1 MDTTTLIL
9 VGALALLLV
18 FYVIRRRARLS
29 RDDD

>member
-1 MDTTTLIL
+1 MDTTTLVL

-18 FYVIRRRARLS
+18 FYVMRRRARLS